1 MPLRAGD
8 ASAYTGLRETS
19 FLPSLVDRA
28 ADALAW
34 LGARA
39 EREIVVVSHQVP
51 PRLRRPARLTPRG
64 PARRTGPPP
73 TPRVRADQAF
83 THHLFSFGHTR
94 KLKQAPPVVEYAKD
108 EMAVWMTTPLANCE
122 CRTLLATWPS

>member
-1 MPLRAGD
+1 MLAGD

-19 FLPSLVDRA
+19 FLPNLVGRA

-34 LGARA
+34 LGARP
-39 EREIVVVSHQVP
+39 EREIVLVSH
-51 PRLRRPARLTPRG
+51 
-64 PARRTGPPP
+64 
-73 TPRVRADQAF
+73 QAF

-94 KLKQAPPVVEYAKD
+94 KLKQAPPVVEYATD
-108 EMAVWMTTPLANCE
+108 ELAVWMTTPLANCE